1 MEISG
6 KNGTSGQLVQ
16 QPIGYREKIKIN
28 LLATEKFKCR
38 VSTVLNKNVKQ
49 YGKQFLYDHL
59 EDTSWSSSEGLP
71 QWINIEFDEPQT
83 IGGFSFQFQGGF
95 AAKEAKVELYP
106 SKDSSP
112 YEEPFYAEDINAVQ
126 MFKLKHAQFNM
137 PREIKEVKDF
147 LNKARRQDARAVK
160 IKKNP
165 NNTKFKIRC
174 SRFLYTL
181 VVHDKEKAEKIKQSL
196 PPGLQVKEVK

>member
-1 MEISG
+1 MEIFG
-6 KNGTSGQLVQ
+6 RNRKSGQLGQ
-16 QPIGYREKIKIN
+16 QPTGYRERAKID
-28 LLATEKFKCR
+28 LLATEKFKC
-38 VSTVLNKNVKQ
+38 STVLDKNVKQ

-71 QWINIEFDEPQT
+71 QWIDIEFDEPQT
-83 IGGFSFQFQGGF
+83 VGGFSFQFQGGF

-126 MFKLKHAQFNM
+126 MFQLKHAQFNM